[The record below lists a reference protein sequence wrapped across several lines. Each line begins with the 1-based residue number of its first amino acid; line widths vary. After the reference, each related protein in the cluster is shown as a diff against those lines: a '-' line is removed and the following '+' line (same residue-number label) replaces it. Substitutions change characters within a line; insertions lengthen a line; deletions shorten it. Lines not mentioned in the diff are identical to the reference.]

1 MTSLGPLQS
10 QRFIVLKIQSKEVR
24 WTKVYYI
31 FQNITEEEISTILSN
46 KEANIQEQNQSKLQ
60 N

>member
-31 FQNITEEEISTILSN
+31 FQNITEEETSTILSN

>member
-10 QRFIVLKIQSKEVR
+10 QRFIILKIQSKEVR
-24 WTKVYYI
+24 WTKKYI
-31 FQNITEEEISTILSN
+31 FQNITEKETSTILSN
-46 KEANIQEQNQSKLQ
+46 KEANVQEQNHSKLQ